1 MITAS
6 AAETWR
12 DRVTTHHAQT
22 EAAIAKAGRA
32 HGDLWS
38 GIAEGF
44 RDDPRRV
51 GDEVVDHIT
60 EWLTPQ
66 STVLDVGGGAG
77 RYALPLALRCREV
90 TVVEPSEAMQNA
102 LRESAK
108 EHAIENVSVN
118 GDKWEDAKVE
128 AADVVLCAH
137 VVYGVADIEPFLRK
151 LDESATD
158 AVAITIGTQ
167 APLSRMSPLWE
178 TARQEKRIDLPALVE
193 LLPVLWEME
202 IYPDVRMIDAT
213 RPLRAPNLEA
223 GLQIARHFLYIEPG
237 SPEDER
243 LTAAVPGLMEE
254 TPDGGVT
261 VRGFTLRQAIVYWRK

>member
-1 MITAS
+1 MIG
-6 AAETWR
+6 AAQAWR
-12 DRVTTHHAQT
+12 ERVEAHHAQT

-38 GIAEGF
+38 GIAEAF
-44 RDDPRRV
+44 RDDRRRT
-51 GDEVVDHIT
+51 GDPVVEHVS

-108 EHAIENVSVN
+108 AAGIENVVVN
-118 GDKWEDAKVE
+118 GDKWEDSRVE
-128 AADVVLCAH
+128 PSDVVLCAH
-137 VVYGVADIEPFLRK
+137 VVYGVVDIASFLRK

-167 APLSRMSPLWE
+167 APLSRMSSLWE
-178 TARQEKRIDLPALVE
+178 VARQEKRIDLPALPE
-193 LLPVLWEME
+193 LLPVLWEMN
-202 IYPDVRMIDAT
+202 IYPDVRMIDAP
-213 RPLRAPNLEA
+213 RPLTAPNLEA

-237 SPEDER
+237 SAEDER
-243 LTAAVPGLMEE
+243 LTAAVPELMEE
-254 TPDGGVT
+254 TPEGGVT